1 MENFQKLFF
10 PWPFIHLIV
19 PWKVEIHTKG
29 SSGGLLNSGQT
40 QQERT
45 ALNEPDSQMQIW
57 QGLYQHLNC
66 WLLSVTGDEQAELGK
81 LSVEGG
87 KNPQPVL
94 NAKPN

>member
-1 MENFQKLFF
+1 
-10 PWPFIHLIV
+10 
-19 PWKVEIHTKG
+19 
-29 SSGGLLNSGQT
+29 
-40 QQERT
+40 
-45 ALNEPDSQMQIW
+45 MQIW

-81 LSVEGG
+81 LSVEGR